1 MLQQLLIKNIALIDC
16 AEINFT
22 KGLNVLSGETGSGK
36 SVIIESLNFA
46 LGAKADKTLIR
57 NGENECFVQA
67 VFDVSKN
74 LLVKDIFEDFEYE
87 VEDDLIITR
96 KFTIDGKSTI
106 KINGNTANASMLKRF
121 TSALVD
127 VHGQSEHFNLLKTSN
142 QLSLIDKFGGQE
154 IATLKEKIKEE
165 FTQYKDVK
173 TQLNQ
178 LGGDEQQRLIRLDIL
193 TYQINEIEKAELK
206 DNEEDDL
213 LTIKEKLKHQEKIVT
228 ALNAVKSAVSSEGG
242 ISDILSNVVR
252 ISDSITDFG
261 DEYLSINERLN
272 SIFAEIEDVG
282 DTTNSLIEDFDFS
295 EYNINEIEDRL
306 EIIKSL
312 KKKYGGSIPEIYQ
325 FFENAKEEKE
335 KLENFNQL
343 NEKLLIEKEKIE
355 SKLYT
360 LYLELHNL
368 RKVYTERFSLNI
380 LAELKELG
388 MPKAQFLINF
398 NQAPSQE
405 DCKFDS
411 ANGIDELEFF
421 FSANLG
427 EPLKPLSQVISGGEM
442 SRFMLAI
449 KAQTAKYNQLSTF
462 IFDEIDA
469 GISGVIAKVVAEKFV
484 KISKDAQIIAI
495 SHLPQISV
503 MADNNLL
510 IKKTEGDDKTVT
522 SVVQLSKDDKIIE
535 IIRLVG
541 GDINSKSAIAHAED
555 LIKTAQLDKERI
567 LKA

>member
-22 KGLNVLSGETGSGK
+22 KGLNVLSGETGAGK

-57 NGENECFVQA
+57 NGESECFVQA
-67 VFDVSKN
+67 VFDVSEN
-74 LLVKDIFEDFEYE
+74 LLVKEIFEDFEYE
-87 VEDDLIITR
+87 VEDVLIITR
-96 KFTIDGKSTI
+96 RFTIDGKSTI
-106 KINGNTANASMLKRF
+106 KINGNTANVSMLKKF

-127 VHGQSEHFNLLKTSN
+127 VHGQSEHFNLLKTAN
-142 QLSLIDKFGGQE
+142 QMSLIDKFGGDE
-154 IATLKEKIKEE
+154 ISLLKEKLKNKYAEYKKIKVELE
-165 FTQYKDVK
+165 
-173 TQLNQ
+173 Q

-193 TYQINEIEKAELK
+193 DYQIKEIEKYELK
-206 DNEEDDL
+206 EDEEDQL
-213 LTIKEKLKHQEKIVT
+213 LNIKQKLKYQEKIIN
-228 ALNAVKSAVSSEGG
+228 ALNAVKNAVTDEGG
-242 ISDILSNVVR
+242 ISDVLSNVIK
-252 ISDSITDFG
+252 ISDTITDFSQ
-261 DEYLSINERLN
+261 EYASINERLN
-272 SIFAEIEDVG
+272 SIFADIEDVG
-282 DTTNSLIEDFDFS
+282 DTASSLLEDFDFS
-295 EYNINEIEDRL
+295 DYNINEIEERL

-312 KKKYGGSIPEIYQ
+312 KKKYGTSIQEIYE
-325 FFENAKEEKE
+325 FLDNAKAEKE
-335 KLENFNQL
+335 KLENFNEL
-343 NEKLLIEKEKIE
+343 AEKLLINKDKAETII
-355 SKLYT
+355 YND
-360 LYLELHNL
+360 YLSLNNL
-368 RKVYTERFSLNI
+368 RKKYSEQFSKNI
-380 LAELKELG
+380 LTELKELG
-388 MPKAQFLINF
+388 MNKAQFNITFKDL
-398 NQAPSQE
+398 PCKD

-484 KISKDAQIIAI
+484 KISKDVQIIAI

-510 IKKTEGDDKTVT
+510 IKKTENDNKTTTNVL
-522 SVVQLSKDDKIIE
+522 QLAEDDKIIE

-541 GDINSKSAIAHAED
+541 GDVNSKSAIAHAED
-555 LIKTAQLDKERI
+555 LIKTAISDKERI